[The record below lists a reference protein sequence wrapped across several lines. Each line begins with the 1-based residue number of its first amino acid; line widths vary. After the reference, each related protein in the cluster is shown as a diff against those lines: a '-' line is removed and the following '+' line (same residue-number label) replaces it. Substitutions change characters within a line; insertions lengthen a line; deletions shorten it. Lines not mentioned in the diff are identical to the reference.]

1 MRQKPILKV
10 LVPYLEG
17 KVLLIDKPLRW
28 TSFDIVKKVRIL
40 TRVIKIG
47 HAGTLDPL
55 ATGLL
60 IVCTGSFTK
69 QINNYMGL
77 SKEYMGTMVLGATT
91 PTYDLESE
99 PENFKSIQHLTKEEI
114 EKATLP
120 FVGEILQMPPQHS
133 AIKKD
138 GKRLYESARKGI
150 EVKVDPRKVNIY
162 SFEITHIDLPT
173 IGFKVVCSTGTYI
186 RSLVKDF
193 GDALQVGA
201 YMSSLRR
208 TKIGDFEVT
217 KAIQWQDLQ
226 IEIESLVAASNGEMN
241 QDKDSE

>member
-77 SKEYMGTMVLGATT
+77 SKEYSGTMVLGATT

-150 EVKVDPRKVNIY
+150 EVKVDPRKVNII

-208 TKIGDFEVT
+208 TKIGDFEVA

>member
-77 SKEYMGTMVLGATT
+77 SKEYVGTMVLGATT

-114 EKATLP
+114 QKATLP
-120 FVGEILQMPPQHS
+120 FVGEIFQMPPQHS

-150 EVKVDPRKVNIY
+150 EVKVDPRKVNII
-162 SFEITHIDLPT
+162 SFEITHIDLPS

-186 RSLVKDF
+186 RSLVKDY

-208 TKIGDFEVT
+208 TKIGDFEVAN
-217 KAIQWQDLQ
+217 AIQWQDLQ
-226 IEIESLVAASNGEMN
+226 VEIESLVAGSDGTMN
-241 QDKDSE
+241 KEEGAV

>member
-60 IVCTGSFTK
+60 IICTGSFTK

-77 SKEYMGTMVLGATT
+77 SKEYVGTMVLGATT

-99 PENFKSIQHLTKEEI
+99 PENFKSVDHLTKEEI

-150 EVKVDPRKVNIY
+150 EVKVDPRKVNII
-162 SFEITHIDLPT
+162 SFEITHIDLPR
-173 IGFKVVCSTGTYI
+173 IEFKVVCSTGTYI

-193 GDALQVGA
+193 GDALKVGA

-208 TKIGDFEVT
+208 TKIGEYEVT
-217 KAIQWQDLQ
+217 NAIQWQDLQ
-226 IEIESLVAASNGEMN
+226 VAIEALIAGSDGSMN
-241 QDKDSE
+241 QEEGAI

>member
-60 IVCTGSFTK
+60 IICTGSFTK
-69 QINNYMGL
+69 QINNYMGM
-77 SKEYMGTMVLGATT
+77 SKEYVGTMVLGATT

-114 EKATLP
+114 QKATLS
-120 FVGEILQMPPQHS
+120 FIGEILQMPPQHS

-150 EVKVDPRKVNIY
+150 EVKVDPRKVNII
-162 SFEITHIDLPT
+162 SFEITHIDLPS
-173 IGFKVVCSTGTYI
+173 IAFRVVCSTGTYI

-208 TKIGDFEVT
+208 TKIGDFEVAN
-217 KAIQWQDLQ
+217 AIQWQDLQ
-226 IEIESLVAASNGEMN
+226 VEIESLVA
-241 QDKDSE
+241 DSDGTLNKEEGAV

>member
-1 MRQKPILKV
+1 MKQKPILKV

-28 TSFDIVKKVRIL
+28 TSFDIVKKVRGL
-40 TRVIKIG
+40 TRILKVG

-60 IVCTGSFTK
+60 IICTGSFTK
-69 QINNYMGL
+69 QINNYMGM
-77 SKEYMGTMVLGATT
+77 SKEYTGTMVLGATT

-99 PENFKSIQHLTKEEI
+99 PENFKSIDHLTNEAI
-114 EKATLP
+114 QKAVLP
-120 FVGEILQMPPQHS
+120 FLGEILQMPPQHS

-138 GKRLYESARKGI
+138 GRRLYESARKGI
-150 EVKVDPRKVNIY
+150 EVKVDPRKVNIIC
-162 SFEITHIDLPT
+162 FEITNIDLPT

-208 TKIGDFEVT
+208 TKIGEFEVT
-217 KAIQWQDLQ
+217 DAIQWQDLQ
-226 IEIESLVAASNGEMN
+226 IEIESLVAASDGEMTE
-241 QDKDSE
+241 DKKTN

>member
-77 SKEYMGTMVLGATT
+77 SKEYVGTMVLGATT

-114 EKATLP
+114 QKATLP

-150 EVKVDPRKVNIY
+150 EVKVDPRKVNII
-162 SFEITHIDLPT
+162 SFEITHIDLPS

-208 TKIGDFEVT
+208 TKIGDFEVAN
-217 KAIQWQDLQ
+217 AIQWQDLQ
-226 IEIESLVAASNGEMN
+226 VEIESLVAGSDGTMN
-241 QDKDSE
+241 KEEGAV

>member
-77 SKEYMGTMVLGATT
+77 SKEYSGTMVLGATT

-150 EVKVDPRKVNIY
+150 EVKLDPRKVNII
-162 SFEITHIDLPT
+162 SFEITYIDLPT

-208 TKIGDFEVT
+208 TKIGDFEVA

>member
-77 SKEYMGTMVLGATT
+77 SKEYVGTMVLGATT
-91 PTYDLESE
+91 PTYVLESE

-114 EKATLP
+114 QKATLP
-120 FVGEILQMPPQHS
+120 FVGEIFQMPPQHS

-150 EVKVDPRKVNIY
+150 EVKVDPRKVNII
-162 SFEITHIDLPT
+162 SFEITHIDLPS

-186 RSLVKDF
+186 RSLVKDY

-208 TKIGDFEVT
+208 TKIGDFEVAN
-217 KAIQWQDLQ
+217 AIQWQDLQ
-226 IEIESLVAASNGEMN
+226 VEIESLVAGSDGTMN
-241 QDKDSE
+241 KEEGAV

>member
-77 SKEYMGTMVLGATT
+77 SKEYVGTMVLGATT

-150 EVKVDPRKVNIY
+150 EVKVDPRKVNII
-162 SFEITHIDLPT
+162 SFEITHIDLPS

-186 RSLVKDF
+186 RSLVKDY

-208 TKIGDFEVT
+208 TKIGDFEVAN
-217 KAIQWQDLQ
+217 AIQWQDLQ
-226 IEIESLVAASNGEMN
+226 VEIESLVAGSDGTMN
-241 QDKDSE
+241 KEEGAV